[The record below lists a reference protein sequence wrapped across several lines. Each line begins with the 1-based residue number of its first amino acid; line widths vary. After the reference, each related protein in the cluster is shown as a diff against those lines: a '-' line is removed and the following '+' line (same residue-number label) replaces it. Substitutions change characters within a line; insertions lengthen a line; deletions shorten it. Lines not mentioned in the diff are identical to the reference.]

1 MNREQKRK
9 IIGVAVISGVILVS
23 VASVGIT
30 QLVKESNATQSNK
43 YITAQATNM
52 KASTASTT
60 LNGITYSLDT
70 TDYIATVASI
80 IYDNATCAYSPNTKV
95 FSINI
100 PESISYNNHSYTV
113 KYFGEGKNKSVF
125 EDGNTS
131 IKTNLS
137 NLGAEK
143 LVVILNKS
151 ITEVRDDAFT
161 GYKGTYLKELRVVAL
176 SNEITFEEGC
186 INTDPTNGLYANV
199 VTVPGTDTSKIQ
211 RDVDIPNITVKSL
224 YNISKN
230 DTNQTATIN
239 GFTDGAVFD
248 GVCDA
253 NSSYVSDFNS
263 VICNIK
269 IPDKVIIE
277 GKEYIITK
285 IADNAF
291 KDKQRLKNVII
302 PATVSEIGSYAFSN
316 SAYLNYLVFL
326 GTNTNINNNILN
338 GSTFNKIYALE
349 GSTAEAFCKSKDSSK
364 LETVDLYSINLKKN
378 PSKITY
384 KVGESINLE
393 GIEVIATFNTTG
405 IAAGKSIIP
414 ISDLKIVDPASGKAD
429 TIGNKRITIT
439 HKNDTNN
446 TKTQS
451 YEINVVSEDIKV
463 SSVEITCSDSRFDSG
478 AITIDRNET
487 VKFESVINPSDAT
500 NKNVTWTSSN
510 TAVATVSNGIVTG
523 KSGGTAT
530 ITVTTEDGNKTSS
543 VNVKVV
549 EDTTSPVISSVK
561 GEKDSNGIYK
571 VIIKV
576 TDDTGVE
583 KILVNGTEITTKDD
597 EGNYYFIPTQNGEY
611 KIEAYDK
618 AGNKA
623 EYTYTENNVITET
636 KITPDKDSEGN
647 NIIYI
652 ETITNKEV
660 DKVKVNGTEITAKD
674 DEGRYCFKPSENGTY
689 TIDVIYKDGTTERK
703 TYNETR
709 FTENDKDNSGNNNSG
724 DNNGNSENSGNNNSG
739 NNGNSSNNSNSGN
752 SGNSGNGTIG
762 NSNNGS
768 DNTTGKTGD
777 TITTSTALTELPK
790 TGSTMEIL
798 FAAIASGISAI
809 FAWLKQKRQK

>member
-30 QLVKESNATQSNK
+30 QLVRESNATQSNK

-80 IYDNATCAYSPNTKV
+80 TYDNATCAYSPNTKV

-113 KYFGEGKNKSVF
+113 KYFGEGKNNSVF
-125 EDGNTS
+125 GDGNTS

-161 GYKGTYLKELRVVAL
+161 EYKGTSLTELRVIAL

-186 INTDPTNGLYANV
+186 INTSPSTGLYANV
-199 VTVPGTDTSKIQ
+199 VTVPGTDTSKIGSATG
-211 RDVDIPNITVKSL
+211 ITIKSL
-224 YNISKN
+224 YNISTN
-230 DTNQTATIN
+230 VTNQTATIN
-239 GFTDGAVFD
+239 GFTEAAVFD

-253 NSSYVSDFNS
+253 DSSYVSDSNA
-263 VICNIK
+263 VLCNIK
-269 IPDKVIIE
+269 IPDKVTIE

-291 KDKQRLKNVII
+291 NNKQRLKNVII
-302 PATVSEIGSYAFSN
+302 PATVSEIGSYAFAN

-326 GTNTNINNNILN
+326 GTNTNINSNILN
-338 GSTFNKIYALE
+338 SSTFNKIYALE
-349 GSTAEAFCKSKDSSK
+349 GSTAETFCKSKDSSK
-364 LETVDLYSINLKKN
+364 LAIVNLYSINLKKN

-393 GIEVIATFNTTG
+393 GIEVVATFNTTG
-405 IAAGKSIIP
+405 IGAGKSIIP
-414 ISDLKIVDPASGKAD
+414 ISELKIVDPASGKAD
-429 TIGNKRITIT
+429 TIGSKKITIT

-446 TKTQS
+446 TMTQS
-451 YEINVVSEDIKV
+451 YSINVVSDDIKV
-463 SSVEITCSDSRFDSG
+463 SSVEITCSDSRFNSG
-478 AITIDRNET
+478 AITIDKNET

-510 TAVATVSNGIVTG
+510 TAVATVNNGVVTG

-543 VNVKVV
+543 INVKVV

-597 EGNYYFIPTQNGEY
+597 EENYYFIPVQNGEY

-623 EYTYTENNVITET
+623 EYTYIENNVITET

-674 DEGRYCFKPSENGTY
+674 DEGRYCFKPSGNGTY

-709 FTENDKDNSGNNNSG
+709 FTENDGNNSG
-724 DNNGNSENSGNNNSG
+724 DNNSGNSE

-752 SGNSGNGTIG
+752 SGSSSNESTG
-762 NSNNGS
+762 NSSNNDGS
-768 DNTTGKTGD
+768 DSTTGKTGD
-777 TITTSTALTELPK
+777 TIKTSTALTELPK
-790 TGSTMEIL
+790 TGSTMGAL
-798 FAAIASGISAI
+798 FAAISSGISAI
-809 FAWLKQKRQK
+809 FAWFKQKRQK